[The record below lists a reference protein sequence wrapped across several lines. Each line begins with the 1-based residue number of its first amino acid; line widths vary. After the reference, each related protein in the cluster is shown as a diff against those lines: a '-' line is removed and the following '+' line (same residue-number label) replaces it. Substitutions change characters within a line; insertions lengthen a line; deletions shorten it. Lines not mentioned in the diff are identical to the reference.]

1 MDPSERLES
10 DTRVAQEQLQRDPLE
25 TSDVRTSEDQEE
37 PLLDETTLASLPLHR
52 AAKEG
57 KK

>member
-10 DTRVAQEQLQRDPLE
+10 DTRVAQEQLQRDP
-25 TSDVRTSEDQEE
+25 SDIRTSEDQEE
-37 PLLDETTLASLPLHR
+37 LLLDETTLASFPLHR

-57 KK
+57 KT